1 MTKNKLGIHT
11 NNKGEF
17 EMKKFFTII
26 LGLLFTMQMTFA
38 APFSGNAKT
47 KRIPAGTILS
57 LKMLNTID
65 TFYSPAGSEFK
76 AMLITDQKAEDN
88 DDVILPMGSI
98 VRGAINGIT
107 PSKRLSKGAIL
118 YLDFDH
124 VVTPNGRQ
132 IPLSL
137 AVTGRTDITY
147 DGGITTTRGYKD
159 AWLQTC
165 KKSGDITKKSIA
177 WGENVTG
184 NGFKYVIVPFAAL
197 GGALG
202 TAGYFVYDSVADV
215 IRKGKDVQ
223 IPQGEILDVQLLEP
237 VDVPV
242 I

>member
-1 MTKNKLGIHT
+1 
-11 NNKGEF
+11 
-17 EMKKFFTII
+17 MKKFFAII
-26 LGLLFTMQMTFA
+26 LVLLFTMQMTMA

-65 TFYSPAGSEFK
+65 TFYSPTGSEFK
-76 AMLITDQKAEDN
+76 AMLITDQKADDN

-98 VRGAINGIT
+98 VRGSISGVT
-107 PSKRLSKGAIL
+107 PAKRLSRGAVL

-137 AVTGRTDITY
+137 NITGRTDITY

-159 AWLQTC
+159 AWKQTC
-165 KKSGDITKKSIA
+165 QKSGEITKKSIA
-177 WGENVTG
+177 WGENVTD
-184 NGFKYVIVPFAAL
+184 NGFKYAIVPFAAL
-197 GGALG
+197 GGVFG
-202 TAGYFVYDSVADV
+202 TAGYFVYGSVADV
-215 IRKGKDVQ
+215 IKKGKDVQ
-223 IPQGEILDVQLLEP
+223 IQQNEILNVELLEP

>member
-1 MTKNKLGIHT
+1 MRVNLRRV
-11 NNKGEF
+11 
-17 EMKKFFTII
+17 EMKKIFAIV
-26 LGLLFTMQMTFA
+26 LGLLFTMQMTMA

-65 TFYSPAGSEFK
+65 TSYSPTGSEFK
-76 AMLITDQKAEDN
+76 AMLITDQKADDN

-98 VRGAINGIT
+98 VRGSILGVNPA
-107 PSKRLSKGAIL
+107 KRLSKGAVL

-137 AVTGRTDITY
+137 GITGRTDITY
-147 DGGITTTRGYKD
+147 DGGITTTTGYKD

-165 KKSGDITKKSIA
+165 KKSGHITKKTIA
-177 WGENVTG
+177 WGENVTD

-197 GGALG
+197 GGVFG
-202 TAGYFVYDSVADV
+202 TAGYFVYGSVADA
-215 IRKGKDVQ
+215 IKKGKDVQ
-223 IPQGEILDVQLLEP
+223 IPQNEILNVELLEP